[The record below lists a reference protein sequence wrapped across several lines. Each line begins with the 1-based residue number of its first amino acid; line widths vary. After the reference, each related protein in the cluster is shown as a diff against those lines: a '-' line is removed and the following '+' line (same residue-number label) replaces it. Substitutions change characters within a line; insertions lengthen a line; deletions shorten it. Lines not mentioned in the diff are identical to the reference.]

1 MGASG
6 SGLVARSRGHR
17 DPVVMRP
24 LCIITPPFT
33 YSLNVGG
40 TLAICAAYPE
50 TPLK

>member
-17 DPVVMRP
+17 DTVVMRP

-40 TLAICAAYPE
+40 TFGNLRR
-50 TPLK
+50 LS